1 MRKFLD
7 KFEFYTILLS
17 ASLIIIFVFFSI
29 IFRYLF
35 NIVLSWPD
43 ELSRYLQIYIVWMGA
58 SASVTK
64 KMVLKIDFLN
74 IVLKDDRRIGLL
86 ADVITL
92 AGSIILFVAICKFT
106 VNKFQIMETSMVIG
120 IPIWWI
126 GLIIS
131 LSIVALMVKV
141 STSILDFFIQGEK
154 VASAP

>member
-1 MRKFLD
+1 
-7 KFEFYTILLS
+7 
-17 ASLIIIFVFFSI
+17 
-29 IFRYLF
+29 
-35 NIVLSWPD
+35 
-43 ELSRYLQIYIVWMGA
+43 MGA